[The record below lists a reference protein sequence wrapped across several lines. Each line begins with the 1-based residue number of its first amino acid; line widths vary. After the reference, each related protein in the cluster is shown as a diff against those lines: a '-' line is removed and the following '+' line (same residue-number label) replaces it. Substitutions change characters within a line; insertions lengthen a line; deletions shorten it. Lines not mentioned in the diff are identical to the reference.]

1 MSLLEL
7 YPSLVFL
14 IHIQR
19 WIMIQY
25 RQAFT
30 RKTNGCHILPGI
42 ASLAD
47 DSGSLFGQRFI
58 RDVCPLYFFI
68 PYNFYIQRLPE
79 LSFFRK
85 SMNILCAGRKS
96 K

>member
-1 MSLLEL
+1 MSLSGL

-14 IHIQR
+14 IQIQR

-30 RKTNGCHILPGI
+30 RKTNGYHTLSGI
-42 ASLAD
+42 ASPGD

-58 RDVCPLYFFI
+58 RDVRP
-68 PYNFYIQRLPE
+68 
-79 LSFFRK
+79 
-85 SMNILCAGRKS
+85 
-96 K
+96 

>member
-1 MSLLEL
+1 MSLSGL

-30 RKTNGCHILPGI
+30 RKTNGCHILSGI
-42 ASLAD
+42 ASSGD
-47 DSGSLFGQRFI
+47 DPGSLLGQRFI
-58 RDVCPLYFFI
+58 RDV
-68 PYNFYIQRLPE
+68 R
-79 LSFFRK
+79 S
-85 SMNILCAGRKS
+85 
-96 K
+96 